1 MSIKILLDPGH
12 FGKVNP
18 YYVLRPAIDYSEAEM
33 TWKLHQYLKAEL
45 ESYGFEVGVTRTDPN
60 KDLDVVLRG
69 KMAKGYDLFLSLHSN
84 ACGTPS
90 VNRAVMC
97 CYQDLTGTDID
108 DKSKAIGIT
117 LGETIQ
123 KTMGLTGYQIYQ
135 RKISSDRDGDGE
147 LNDEYYGVLYGAR
160 LQKVPAV
167 IVEHSFHTN
176 PEAAKWLYNEANLK
190 KLAENEA
197 KALAEYYSLNKRLIG
212 DVNNDRETNSLD
224 ASLILKYDAGLINL
238 NDEDLKAGDVNQ
250 DGETNS
256 LDASLILKHDA
267 GLIDITEQKPKE
279 EAKKEEPKDNS
290 YMVMVTVA
298 ALNIRSGPSAKC
310 KVVGVAKKNE
320 KYKILEEKNG
330 WGRHDKGWFGLSY
343 TKKV

>member
-12 FGKVNP
+12 YAKVNP
-18 YYVLRPAIDYSEAEM
+18 YYVLRPAINYSEAEM

-69 KMAKGYDLFLSLHSN
+69 KMAKEYDLFLSLHSN
-84 ACGTPS
+84 ACDTPS

-97 CYQDLTGTDID
+97 CYQDLDNTDID
-108 DKSKAIGIT
+108 DKSKAIGT
-117 LGETIQ
+117 LLGKTIQ
-123 KTMGLTGYQIYQ
+123 KVMGLTGYQIYQ
-135 RKISSDRDGDGE
+135 RKISSDRDGDGK

-176 PEAAKWLYNEANLK
+176 PEAAKWLYDEANLK

-197 KALAEYYSLNKRLIG
+197 KALAEYYGLNKRLIG
-212 DVNNDRETNSLD
+212 DVNND
-224 ASLILKYDAGLINL
+224 
-238 NDEDLKAGDVNQ
+238 
-250 DGETNS
+250 GEISS

-279 EAKKEEPKDNS
+279 EVKKEEPKDNS
-290 YMVMVTVA
+290 YMVMVTAA
-298 ALNIRSGPSAKC
+298 ALNIRSGPSNNY
-310 KVVGVAKKNE
+310 KVVGIAKKNE

-343 TKKV
+343 TKKI